1 MELPKHV
8 LNILCPTSS
17 AIPYLIK
24 SKVVTEY
31 CGATCICDA
40 DSGHQVDTEYCGA
53 TCICDVVGSALLL
66 SGVVHFYPHL

>member
-1 MELPKHV
+1 MVIEYCGATCICDADSGHQ
-8 LNILCPTSS
+8 
-17 AIPYLIK
+17 
-24 SKVVTEY
+24 VVTEY

-40 DSGHQVDTEYCGA
+40 DSGHQVVTEYCGA

>member
-40 DSGHQVDTEYCGA
+40 DSGHQVVTEYCGA